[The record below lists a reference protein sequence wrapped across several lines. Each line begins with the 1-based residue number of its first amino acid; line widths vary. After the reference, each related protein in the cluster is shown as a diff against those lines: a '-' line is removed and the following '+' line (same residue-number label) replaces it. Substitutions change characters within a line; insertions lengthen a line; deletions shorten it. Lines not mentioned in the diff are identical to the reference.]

1 MLRMLLRY
9 AAKNAK
15 LPLVC
20 ASPRHFV
27 IILALN
33 RKMNDEHTTDESLLL
48 LSTSTQ
54 KGHNKRKIN
63 TITKKSVSQS
73 RRRVL
78 LVVGVFKCLSWYL
91 LLASTK
97 VGSSSR
103 VPSAVAAA
111 TNNKS
116 ITTSLVQND
125 ARIALAGGIAG
136 ATGTAM
142 LYPIDAAK
150 TLRQTDPRKY
160 TSIVAALRDLFFPT
174 LHQHRFQPSYAYRGA
189 ASSILASIPSSA
201 VYFGAYETVKN
212 ALLHQVQS
220 YYESTNHHR
229 SSNNHT
235 NGHAIPPLVRIC
247 IHGVAAVCGNAASSL
262 IFVPKEYVK
271 QQLQAYGS
279 PGRLTHPSIDGNK
292 ESAMWCST
300 AACVIS
306 ETLKRD
312 GIRGLYSGYRA
323 TLLRNIPTAA
333 LRFALYEEIKLR
345 LHDAHGNHS
354 VPSSPIGFVSGA
366 LAGAIAS
373 GLMTPIDVLKTRFAT
388 GAIPNHLGLLKGF
401 QLIYNQHG
409 WTGLYAG
416 AGARMLWSGAFSAI
430 GFGTF
435 EMAKQLLGVANQDA
449 STMMNRGKICND
461 NYHGTATLRLPSTIR
476 KVYSTQNSLVQKQ
489 KVIIPHPHPKAE
501 NNFCRQSSGKR

>member
-1 MLRMLLRY
+1 
-9 AAKNAK
+9 
-15 LPLVC
+15 
-20 ASPRHFV
+20 
-27 IILALN
+27 
-33 RKMNDEHTTDESLLL
+33 
-48 LSTSTQ
+48 
-54 KGHNKRKIN
+54 
-63 TITKKSVSQS
+63 
-73 RRRVL
+73 
-78 LVVGVFKCLSWYL
+78 
-91 LLASTK
+91 
-97 VGSSSR
+97 
-103 VPSAVAAA
+103 
-111 TNNKS
+111 
-116 ITTSLVQND
+116 
-125 ARIALAGGIAG
+125 
-136 ATGTAM
+136 
-142 LYPIDAAK
+142 
-150 TLRQTDPRKY
+150 
-160 TSIVAALRDLFFPT
+160 
-174 LHQHRFQPSYAYRGA
+174 
-189 ASSILASIPSSA
+189 
-201 VYFGAYETVKN
+201 VKN
-212 ALLHQVQS
+212 ALLHKVQS
-220 YYESTNHHR
+220 YYESTNDHR
-229 SSNNHT
+229 RRRSNKHA

-292 ESAMWCST
+292 ESATWCST

-354 VPSSPIGFVSGA
+354 APSSPIGFVSGA

-435 EMAKQLLGVANQDA
+435 ELAKQMLGAANQDA
-449 STMMNRGKICND
+449 ATMMNRGKICYN
-461 NYHGTATLRLPSTIR
+461 NYGTATLRLPSTIR
-476 KVYSTQNSLVQKQ
+476 KVHLTQNSLVQKQ
-489 KVIIPHPHPKAE
+489 KVIIPQPHPKAD
-501 NNFCRQSSGKR
+501 NNFCGQSSGKRYGSSNFVHSL

>member
-1 MLRMLLRY
+1 MRLDSFG
-9 AAKNAK
+9 A
-15 LPLVC
+15 P
-20 ASPRHFV
+20 P
-27 IILALN
+27 
-33 RKMNDEHTTDESLLL
+33 KMNNEHPTDESLLL
-48 LSTSTQ
+48 LPRSSEN
-54 KGHNKRKIN
+54 GDGKRSIN
-63 TITKKSVSQS
+63 TITKKSYHHIRQ
-73 RRRVL
+73 RVV
-78 LVVGVFKCLSWYL
+78 LVVWVFKFLCWNL
-91 LLASTK
+91 LLSSTN
-97 VGSSSR
+97 SSSR
-103 VPSAVAAA
+103 LPSAVTAAAA
-111 TNNKS
+111 TTATNKS
-116 ITTSLVQND
+116 FSSVVQND

-201 VYFGAYETVKN
+201 VYFGTYETVKN
-212 ALLHQVQS
+212 ALLSKVQS
-220 YYESTNHHR
+220 HYESTNDPR
-229 SSNNHT
+229 GRRKNPT
-235 NGHAIPPLVRIC
+235 NGHAIPSLVRIC

-271 QQLQAYGS
+271 QQLQAYGT
-279 PGRLTHPSIDGNK
+279 PGRLTRPSIDANK
-292 ESAMWCST
+292 DSVLWCST
-300 AACVIS
+300 AACVVS

-345 LHDAHGNHS
+345 LHDARGNHS
-354 VPSSPIGFVSGA
+354 VPSSPIGFLSGA

-388 GAIPNHLGLLKGF
+388 GAIPNHVGLLQGF

-435 EMAKQLLGVANQDA
+435 EMAKHMLGANQDA
-449 STMMNRGKICND
+449 ATIISREKHGTNTC
-461 NYHGTATLRLPSTIR
+461 HGTATLRVPSTIT
-476 KVYSTQNSLVQKQ
+476 KAHLTQNQRKI
-489 KVIIPHPHPKAE
+489 IIPQPHPKRKTILCGQSGE
-501 NNFCRQSSGKR
+501 NRY